1 MSLPRPDGVLGSHRD
16 VDRHPRRD
24 TPGFFSDGEGCL
36 ALDDGEG
43 LVGLVVNVKE
53 CAEVRAHAVF
63 DQGEGAVGVLAAKLD
78 RLCQSAEL
86 KGLASPHRDV
96 FFPARCHRSVFAS
109 SR

>member
-1 MSLPRPDGVLGSHRD
+1 MGLPRPDGVLDSHRD

-24 TPGFFSDGEGCL
+24 TPGFFSDGEG
-36 ALDDGEG
+36 
-43 LVGLVVNVKE
+43 LVGLVVNVKG

-63 DQGEGAVGVLAAKLD
+63 DQGEGALVVLAAKLD
-78 RLCQSAEL
+78 HLCQSAEL

-96 FFPARCHRSVFAS
+96 FSPARRHRSVFAS